1 MKTHEVAITLNKIWN
16 FSKVLV
22 DLVVSHRKHEIEDET
37 NLNMCGV
44 IFPV

>member
-1 MKTHEVAITLNKIWN
+1 MITHEVAITLNKKICN

-37 NLNMCGV
+37 NLNMC
-44 IFPV
+44 